1 MPFAMRVLTLMA
13 LCQKIESVHFVDNL
27 LRTEVFSDDAFRF
40 NNKVAVHPKHAKIAW
55 LQVMAHQSLINLVI
69 YDCALPNN
77 MQKSLFQIELPN
89 FVVSESVSYLL
100 KQTLNINQFTFRNR
114 DIYILFETK
123 FLLHIELNQ
132 DLDAVIKSEW
142 KQLDNH
148 RYKGISFFNA
158 SNGIGIRPIP
168 LSCESYSMDSI
179 LVCDY
184 EKSMQKNQYVPFDM
198 EYFSYPTFKPYFE
211 SEEES
216 YFLSPVR
223 QELTI
228 TSNQPFA
235 VKTVTLNADSFEN
248 NLNCIDSCRNKGIL
262 SFDYAKYCGIS
273 LFSQLMFVN
282 ETTMIVF
289 DNLRRN
295 GVQFYAVLAFYRENK
310 SLFKVSKSYD
320 LTDLKN
326 HVPFTSLNIPEKT
339 FNDMLYLSEFKA
351 NERISM
357 ALVPILK
364 KENGQYL
371 TGNIEEYK
379 LVFWY
384 N

>member
-1 MPFAMRVLTLMA
+1 MRALTLMA
-13 LCQKIESVHFVDNL
+13 FCQKIESVRFVDNL
-27 LRTEVFSDDAFRF
+27 LRTEVYSADAFRF
-40 NNKVAVHPKHAKIAW
+40 NNKVAVHPKHAKMAW

-77 MQKSLFQIELPN
+77 MQKSLFQIELPD
-89 FVVSESVSYLL
+89 FVVSESVSHLSN
-100 KQTLNINQFTFRNR
+100 QTLNINQFTFRNR

-142 KQLDNH
+142 KQLNND
-148 RYKGISFFNA
+148 RYKGINFFNA
-158 SNGIGIRPIP
+158 SNGVGIRPIP

-184 EKSMQKNQYVPFDM
+184 ENSMQKNQYVPFEM
-198 EYFSYPTFKPYFE
+198 EYFSYPAFKPYFE
-211 SEEES
+211 SEDES
-216 YFLSPVR
+216 YLLSPVR

-228 TSNQPFA
+228 ASNQPFA
-235 VKTVTLNADSFEN
+235 VKTVTLIADSFEN
-248 NLNCIDSCRNKGIL
+248 NLKCIDSCRNKGIL
-262 SFDYAKYCGIS
+262 SFDYAKNCGIS

-295 GVQFYAVLAFYRENK
+295 GTHFYGILAFSKENK
-310 SLFKVSKSYD
+310 SSFKVSKSYD

-326 HVPFTSLNIPEKT
+326 HVPFASLNIPEKT

-351 NERISM
+351 NERISV

-364 KENGQYL
+364 KENGLYL
-371 TGNIEEYK
+371 TGNIDEYK